1 MKQNSRKAKGRYLQ
15 NIVRD
20 RIVKLYPSLTK
31 KDIRT
36 STVGENGADVRL
48 LTHTAKKLFPYS
60 VETKNVKS
68 YRLLYAAFRQAR
80 GHTNLEP
87 LLVLK
92 GQREKPVVIL
102 DMEHF
107 FELLEGED

>member
-1 MKQNSRKAKGRYLQ
+1 MKNNSRQAKGRYLQ

-20 RIVKLYPSLTK
+20 RIVKLYPVLTK

-36 STVGENGADVRL
+36 SNTGENGADVKL
-48 LTHTAKKLFPYS
+48 PTHTSRKLFSYS
-60 VETKNVKS
+60 VETKNMKS
-68 YRLLYAAFRQAR
+68 YKLVYQAFRQAKR
-80 GHTNLEP
+80 HSNMEP

-92 GQREKPVVIL
+92 GYREKPVVIL

-107 FELLEGED
+107 FNLLEKD

>member
-1 MKQNSRKAKGRYLQ
+1 MKNRSKQQKSRYLQ
-15 NIVRD
+15 NLVKD
-20 RIVKLYPSLTK
+20 RIIKLYPSLTK

-36 STVGENGADVRL
+36 STTGENGADVRL

-60 VETKNVKS
+60 VETKNMKS
-68 YRLLYAAFRQAR
+68 YRLLYEAFRQAKR
-80 GHTNLEP
+80 HTNMEP

-92 GQREKPVVIL
+92 GQREKPVVII

>member
-31 KDIRT
+31 KD
-36 STVGENGADVRL
+36 VKL
-48 LTHTAKKLFPYS
+48 LTNTAKKLFPYS

-68 YRLLYAAFRQAR
+68 YRLLYEAFRQAR

>member
-1 MKQNSRKAKGRYLQ
+1 MKQNSRKAKSRYLQ

-20 RIVKLYPSLTK
+20 RIVELYPVLTK

-36 STVGENGADVRL
+36 SNTGEHGADVRL
-48 LTHTAKKLFPYS
+48 LTHTSKKLFSYS

-68 YRLLYAAFRQAR
+68 YRLLYEAFKQAKR
-80 GHTNLEP
+80 HTNMEP

-92 GQREKPVVIL
+92 GQRQKPVVVL

-107 FELLEGED
+107 FKLLEEGN

>member
-1 MKQNSRKAKGRYLQ
+1 M
-15 NIVRD
+15 
-20 RIVKLYPSLTK
+20 
-31 KDIRT
+31 
-36 STVGENGADVRL
+36 E
-48 LTHTAKKLFPYS
+48 LFPYS

-68 YRLLYAAFRQAR
+68 YRLLYEAFRQAKR
-80 GHTNLEP
+80 HTNMEP

-92 GQREKPVVIL
+92 GHREKPVVIL

>member
-1 MKQNSRKAKGRYLQ
+1 MKNNSRQAKGRYLQ

-20 RIVKLYPSLTK
+20 RIVKLYPVLTK

-36 STVGENGADVRL
+36 STVGENGADVKL
-48 LTHTAKKLFPYS
+48 LTHTAKKLFPYY
-60 VETKNVKS
+60 VETKNMKS
-68 YRLLYAAFRQAR
+68 YKLVYQAFSQAKR
-80 GHTNLEP
+80 HTNMEP

-92 GQREKPVVIL
+92 GHREKPVVIL

-107 FELLEGED
+107 FKIIETD